1 MLIAVLAI
9 TSSAQAIFEE
19 DFESYSVGEDVAK
32 NGSGWASRAFDN
44 YGKDNYAG
52 AVVEVDSGTNGTQV
66 GDLANS
72 SAWGTPYYHL
82 DAADQFSAGHVH
94 FDMLNYGGASR
105 TWFSDSLSGPGF
117 NFQGGVYVM
126 NLSWVSGE
134 DIFERHPAGNV
145 FDEITGGN
153 RAVGAFTHSQWHSY
167 RIDFDFDGGTGGNGE
182 WSLFIDDG
190 SSAILSGA
198 LTTDG
203 SSGGRSLKTIGWG
216 IASGDGPLLD
226 NIVVKPIPEPA
237 SGLLILG
244 GLACLLRRR
253 A

>member
-66 GDLANS
+66 GDMVNS

-82 DAADQFSAGHVH
+82 DAADQFSAGSVT

-105 TWFSDSLSGPGF
+105 AWFSDG
-117 NFQGGVYVM
+117 
-126 NLSWVSGE
+126 
-134 DIFERHPAGNV
+134 R
-145 FDEITGGN
+145 
-153 RAVGAFTHSQWHSY
+153 VGATRGLTRPASF
-167 RIDFDFDGGTGGNGE
+167 RKEI
-182 WSLFIDDG
+182 
-190 SSAILSGA
+190 AASGA
-198 LTTDG
+198 ASASRTYWK
-203 SSGGRSLKTIGWG
+203 RSC
-216 IASGDGPLLD
+216 IA
-226 NIVVKPIPEPA
+226 
-237 SGLLILG
+237 
-244 GLACLLRRR
+244 CRRPR
-253 A
+253 AISRPR